1 MKKLI
6 EFESDLKQLDQFSKK
21 LANKTRVGDIFLLSG
36 NLGVGKTTFAR
47 VLINSLFE
55 IYNIAKPENIKSP
68 SFPIMINYPL
78 KDYEIYH
85 YDFYRLIDKNELI
98 EIGIFEELEK
108 NITIIEWPDI
118 ILNNFRINNYYLL
131 EFNII
136 DLNQRLIKV
145 FHTEKNQLL

>member
-21 LANKTRVGDIFLLSG
+21 LANKTKVGDIFLLSG

-47 VLINSLFE
+47 ALINSLFE
-55 IYNIAKPENIKSP
+55 IHNITKPENIKSP

-85 YDFYRLIDKNELI
+85 YDFYRLIDKNEFKKI
-98 EIGIFEELEK
+98 DIFEELEK
-108 NITIIEWPDI
+108 NISIIEWPDI
-118 ILNNFRINNYYLL
+118 ILNNFRLDNYYLL
-131 EFNII
+131 EFQMIN
-136 DLNQRLIKV
+136 LNHRLIKV
-145 FHTEKNQLL
+145 FHTEKNKF

>member
-21 LANKTRVGDIFLLSG
+21 LANKTKVGDIFLLSG

-47 VLINSLFE
+47 ALINSLFE
-55 IYNIAKPENIKSP
+55 IHNITKPENIKSP

-85 YDFYRLIDKNELI
+85 YDFYRLIDKNELK
-98 EIGIFEELEK
+98 EIDIFEELEK
-108 NITIIEWPDI
+108 NISIIEWPDI
-118 ILNNFRINNYYLL
+118 ILNNFRLDNYYLL
-131 EFNII
+131 EFQMIN
-136 DLNQRLIKV
+136 LNHRLIKV
-145 FHTEKNQLL
+145 FHTEKNKF

>member
-21 LANKTRVGDIFLLSG
+21 LANKTKVGDIFLLSG

-47 VLINSLFE
+47 ALINSLFE
-55 IYNIAKPENIKSP
+55 IHNIAKPENIKSP

-85 YDFYRLIDKNELI
+85 YDFYRLIDKNELK
-98 EIGIFEELEK
+98 EIDIFEELEK
-108 NITIIEWPDI
+108 NISIIEWPDI
-118 ILNNFRINNYYLL
+118 ILNNFRLDNYYLL
-131 EFNII
+131 EFQII
-136 DLNQRLIKV
+136 DLNHRLIKV
-145 FHTEKNQLL
+145 FHTEKNKF